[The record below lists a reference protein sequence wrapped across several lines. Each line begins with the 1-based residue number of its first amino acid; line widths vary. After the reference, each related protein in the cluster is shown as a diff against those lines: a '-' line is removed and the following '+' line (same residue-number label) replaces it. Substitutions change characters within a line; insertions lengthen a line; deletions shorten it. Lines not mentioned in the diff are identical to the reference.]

1 MQSQNADRY
10 FSEGEEKAYK
20 LPNRGPIKFT
30 ENGTLHPEIIKAYW
44 RYGFYVLEDVIAS
57 DELTNMVKDFEDVM
71 ERAPAQTGS
80 QLDSKGRPAISEKFE
95 RATFQFA
102 KPLSDPMGATNS
114 TGGRY
119 PVKMT
124 EFDAPAGAP
133 EQVVLQISGSLQMMD
148 ANLTLYGHPDLLRI
162 AEAING
168 KDFVPFT
175 DAVCVKPAHYAA
187 AVSWHQDGVTHW
199 EDPKLDSGTHGFNFM
214 AQLYQTNPINALWII
229 PESHNRGKV
238 DIKELIRENEGSDR
252 LPDAVPLLCG
262 AGDVA
267 ICNRQMVH
275 CSFPNRS
282 DQPRVTYVFGFHRR
296 TSVEG
301 VKGWD
306 FRGKNS
312 IIYDN
317 ARIHG
322 RSRIIQLAIDAR
334 RQNYPQETSYT
345 YEPML
350 DEVET
355 LRWSPKTRESV
366 LKNYNQL
373 DLGI

>member
-1 MQSQNADRY
+1 MQNQSAEHY

-20 LPNRGPIKFT
+20 LSNRGPIRFT
-30 ENGTLHPEIIKAYW
+30 ENGTLHPEILKAYW
-44 RYGFYVLEDVIAS
+44 RYGFYVLEDVIAA
-57 DELTNMVKDFEDVM
+57 DELKNMVKDFEDVM
-71 ERAPAQTGS
+71 ERAPSQTGS
-80 QLDSKGRPAISEKFE
+80 SLDSKGRPAISEKFE

-102 KPLSDPMGATNS
+102 KPLSDPMGATSS

-119 PVKMT
+119 PIKMT
-124 EFDAPAGAP
+124 EFDAPPGAP

-148 ANLTLYGHPDLLRI
+148 ANLILYGHPDLLRI

-175 DAVCVKPAHYAA
+175 DAVWVKPAHYGA

-199 EDPKLDSGTHGFNFM
+199 DDPKLDDGTHGFNFM
-214 AQLYQTNPINALWII
+214 AQLYPTNPMNALWII
-229 PESHNRGKV
+229 PESHNQGKV
-238 DIKELIRENEGSDR
+238 DIKKLIGENEGSDR
-252 LPDAVPLLCG
+252 LPDAVPLLCS

-282 DQPRVTYVFGFHRR
+282 NQPRVTYVFGFHRR

-301 VKGWD
+301 VQGWD

-334 RQNYPQETSYT
+334 RQSYPEETSYT

>member
-1 MQSQNADRY
+1 MDDQNQDKY
-10 FSEGEEKAYK
+10 FNEGAKKAYK

-30 ENGTLHPEIIKAYW
+30 KSGTLDPKILESYS
-44 RYGFYVLEDVIAS
+44 RYGFYILENVVNPE
-57 DELTNMVKDFEDVM
+57 ELENLLKDFENVM
-71 ERAPAQTGS
+71 ERAPAKAGS
-80 QLDSKGRPAISEKFE
+80 GLDAKGRPAISEEFE

-102 KPLSDPMGATNS
+102 KPLSDPMGATDS

-119 PVKMT
+119 PIKMK
-124 EFDAPAGAP
+124 EFDAPPDAP

-175 DAVCVKPAHYAA
+175 DAVWVKPAHYGA

-199 EDPKLDSGTHGFNFM
+199 QSPNLDDGTHGFNFM
-214 AQLYQTNPINALWII
+214 AQLYPTNPMNALWII
-229 PESHNRGKV
+229 PESHNQGKV
-238 DIKELIRENEGSDR
+238 DIKSLINKNKGSDR
-252 LPDAVPLLCG
+252 LPDAVPLLCE

-296 TSVEG
+296 ASVEG

-312 IIYDN
+312 ITYDHT
-317 ARIHG
+317 RIHG
-322 RSRIIQLAIDAR
+322 RSRIVQLAIDAR
-334 RQNYPQETSYT
+334 QQSYPQETPYT

-350 DEVET
+350 DEAAQ
-355 LRWSPKTRESV
+355 LRWSEKTRETI

>member
-1 MQSQNADRY
+1 MDSQKEDKY
-10 FSEGEEKAYK
+10 FDEGAEKAYK

-30 ENGTLHPEIIKAYW
+30 KSGALDPKILESYW
-44 RYGFYVLEDVIAS
+44 RYGFYILENVVNPE
-57 DELTNMVKDFEDVM
+57 ELKSLVEDFENVM
-71 ERAPAQTGS
+71 DRAPTKAGAR
-80 QLDSKGRPAISEKFE
+80 LDAKGRPAISENFE

-119 PVKMT
+119 PIKMT
-124 EFDAPAGAP
+124 EFDAPPDAP

-175 DAVCVKPAHYAA
+175 DAVWVKPAHYGA

-199 EDPKLDSGTHGFNFM
+199 QSPNLDGGTHGFNFM
-214 AQLYQTNPINALWII
+214 AQLYSTNPMNALWII
-229 PESHNRGKV
+229 PESHNQGKV
-238 DIKELIRENEGSDR
+238 DIKNLISKNEGSDK
-252 LPDAVPLLCG
+252 LPDAVPLLCD

-296 TSVEG
+296 ASVEG

-312 IIYDN
+312 ITYDDT
-317 ARIHG
+317 RIHG
-322 RSRIIQLAIDAR
+322 RSRIVQLAIDAR
-334 RQNYPQETSYT
+334 QQSYPQETPYT

-350 DEVET
+350 NEAAQ
-355 LRWSPKTRESV
+355 LRWSEKTRETV